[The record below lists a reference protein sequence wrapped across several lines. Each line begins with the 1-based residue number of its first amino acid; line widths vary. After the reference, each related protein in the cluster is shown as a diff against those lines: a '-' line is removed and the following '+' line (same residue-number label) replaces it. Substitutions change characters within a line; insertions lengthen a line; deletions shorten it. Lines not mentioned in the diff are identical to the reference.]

1 MCLGTTMEEYAY
13 NSQGSYCTLVWC
25 VWVQQYGFYL
35 CTCTK
40 ECFYRWNHTRLSAVE
55 CSKTGSCIPTTIVA
69 CHVHSHTCCRMA
81 GQLIAAYSL
90 KGVSLGSCAIPSFV
104 PRPRPTFERA
114 WEWGYLVTCPP
125 AHNKRKWTWIQ
136 SYLVGRIIVYTTVLV
151 QIYNLCHIA
160 TSGLMYYSWIW
171 P

>member
-1 MCLGTTMEEYAY
+1 MASIYVHVQRNAFTGETK
-13 NSQGSYCTLVWC
+13 QG
-25 VWVQQYGFYL
+25 
-35 CTCTK
+35 
-40 ECFYRWNHTRLSAVE
+40 LSAVE

-114 WEWGYLVTCPP
+114 WECGYLVTCPP
-125 AHNKRKWTWIQ
+125 AHSKRK
-136 SYLVGRIIVYTTVLV
+136 
-151 QIYNLCHIA
+151 
-160 TSGLMYYSWIW
+160 
-171 P
+171 